1 MRERCVVMIEMW
13 EVWIVGEENEREEEH
28 VSGSSAKP
36 GGMGVGGGRCGV
48 GVVKQKEGGE

>member
-1 MRERCVVMIEMW
+1 MRERCMVMIEMW